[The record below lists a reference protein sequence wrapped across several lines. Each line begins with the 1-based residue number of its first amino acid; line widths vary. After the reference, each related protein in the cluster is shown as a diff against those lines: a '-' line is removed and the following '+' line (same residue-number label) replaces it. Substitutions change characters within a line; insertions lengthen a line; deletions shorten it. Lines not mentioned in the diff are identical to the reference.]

1 MRFKPV
7 SDSKTSIYQF
17 ALSLDKLINPRF
29 WGTLPVS
36 QATAL
41 AHNFFWLSCC
51 LHGVL
56 GVGFGEEFLE
66 LSLYHT
72 ASLCR
77 YLPGGQS
84 FKVSECV
91 TDCHLQPQRP
101 AMINAEVWLNDTK
114 SRVQVRALAVKCR
127 LANAISG
134 KSNAVYEVVTCV
146 TELTRLLLA
155 VFERFRS

>member
-1 MRFKPV
+1 MIRSGGTTVIGISITACLTTFEHALKSLNLSNGQIRRFANFVRFMRFKPV

-72 ASLCR
+72 ASHVDI
-77 YLPGGQS
+77 YLEV
-84 FKVSECV
+84 KVSRFPSASP
-91 TDCHLQPQRP
+91 TATYSLKGQP
-101 AMINAEVWLNDTK
+101 
-114 SRVQVRALAVKCR
+114 
-127 LANAISG
+127 
-134 KSNAVYEVVTCV
+134 
-146 TELTRLLLA
+146 
-155 VFERFRS
+155 